1 MGCIGGSSGSPLMG
15 SVLVIT
21 LQIPINTQLRRAPSQ
36 TGTCVT
42 KVEGFKSTFLMALRD
57 AGSILINATMSD
69 DE

>member
-1 MGCIGGSSGSPLMG
+1 MY

-21 LQIPINTQLRRAPSQ
+21 LQIPVSSQLRGAPSR